1 MDLPSWARVGAKV
14 VCVDDVDH
22 RETRYLHKDWV
33 SAGQTYIIREV
44 YFDGGLPGFLLVG
57 VKGHINPVCGLEQ
70 GYAISRFRPLVDQ
83 QTDIATHFAHHL
95 KQPEKV

>member
-14 VCVDDVDH
+14 VCIDAGPPRNGMPIKHNLV
-22 RETRYLHKDWV
+22 
-33 SAGQTYIIREV
+33 AGQTYVISDLCTAPFWSSPGVRV
-44 YFDGGLPGFLLVG
+44 AGLRWPHNGWADL
-57 VKGHINPVCGLEQ
+57 
-70 GYAISRFRPLVDQ
+70 SRFRPLVDQ